1 MKSTTAHQPDA
12 SELAEARAVE
22 AAAGSGGHAPDITFV
37 LWSGDLGGAQSLTA
51 ELASAMRRRGLHVS
65 VVFVTGSEPLSRYLQ
80 TLDVPF
86 AALGLSRGRA
96 VLRHPRKIARLVEE
110 MGRDCAFVVSS
121 GYLAGA
127 VRVGGYGGAILAVEH
142 GTILQ
147 VEGLPLVRRLI
158 RKLDRA
164 SGLWACDSEI
174 AVSEFVRSVLGR
186 RRHVEHLLCIENGVD
201 LERFRPAS
209 ADPARARSGELVVG
223 CAARLVPGKG
233 VADLLRGL
241 ALVPES
247 ERVVVQ
253 VAGEGPERPA
263 LEALAATLGLDQR
276 ARFLGY
282 VPDMPAFWRSCDVA
296 AVPTRE
302 LVESFSIAAV
312 EAMACGIPV
321 IASRRGALPDVVVDG
336 VTGTLVDPGDVDGLG
351 AAIGAYASDPALRQA
366 QGAAARDRSEERYG
380 IERTAA
386 AYARVCS
393 EVHRRRAGPASAAT
407 RTLA

>member
-1 MKSTTAHQPDA
+1 VRSTAAHRPD
-12 SELAEARAVE
+12 S
-22 AAAGSGGHAPDITFV
+22 PDITFV
-37 LWSGDLGGAQSLTA
+37 LWSGDLGGAQSVTA

-65 VVFVTGSEPLSRYLQ
+65 VVFVTCSEPLSHHLES
-80 TLDVPF
+80 LDVPF

-110 MGRDCAFVVSS
+110 MGGDCALVISS
-121 GYLAGA
+121 GYLAA
-127 VRVGGYGGAILAVEH
+127 ALRVGGYGGAILAVEH

-147 VEGLPLVRRLI
+147 VEGLPLVRRLV
-158 RKLDRA
+158 RRLDRA

-174 AVSEFVRSVLGR
+174 AVSEFVRGVLVR
-186 RRHVEHLLCIENGVD
+186 RRHVEHLVCIENGVD

-209 ADPARARSGELVVG
+209 ADPARPRSDQLVVG

-241 ALVPES
+241 VLVPES
-247 ERVVVQ
+247 RRVVVH
-253 VAGEGPERPA
+253 VAGDGPERPE
-263 LEALAATLGLDQR
+263 LEALAAEVGLGER
-276 ARFLGY
+276 AQFLGY
-282 VPDMPAFWRSCDVA
+282 VPDMPAFWRSCAVA

-312 EAMACGIPV
+312 EAMACGGPV

-336 VTGTLVDPGDVDGLG
+336 VTGTLVEAGDVDALG
-351 AAIGAYASDPALRQA
+351 AAIRAYASDPALREA
-366 QGAAARDRSEERYG
+366 HGAAARERCEELYG

-393 EVHRRRAGPASAAT
+393 EVHRRRARPVSAAT
-407 RTLA
+407 RTHA

>member
-1 MKSTTAHQPDA
+1 VRSTAAHRPD
-12 SELAEARAVE
+12 S
-22 AAAGSGGHAPDITFV
+22 PDITFV

-51 ELASAMRRRGLHVS
+51 ELASAMRRRGLRVS
-65 VVFVTGSEPLSRYLQ
+65 VVFVTRSEPLSQHLES
-80 TLDVPF
+80 LDVPF

-110 MGRDCAFVVSS
+110 MGGDCALVISS
-121 GYLAGA
+121 GYLAA
-127 VRVGGYGGAILAVEH
+127 ALRVGGYGGAILAVEH
-142 GTILQ
+142 GTILH
-147 VEGLPLVRRLI
+147 VEGLPFVRRLI
-158 RKLDRA
+158 RRLDRA

-174 AVSEFVRSVLGR
+174 AVSEFVRGVLVR
-186 RRHVEHLLCIENGVD
+186 RRHVEPLLCIENGVD

-209 ADPARARSGELVVG
+209 ADPARARSDELVVG

-241 ALVPES
+241 ALGPGS

-263 LEALAATLGLDQR
+263 LEALAAALGLDER

-296 AVPTRE
+296 SVPTRE

-312 EAMACGIPV
+312 EAMACAIPV
-321 IASRRGALPDVVVDG
+321 IATRRGALPDVVVDG
-336 VTGTLVDPGDVDGLG
+336 VTGTLVDAGDVDGLG

-366 QGAAARDRSEERYG
+366 HGAAARERCEELYG

-386 AYARVCS
+386 AYARVCT
-393 EVHRRRAGPASAAT
+393 EVHRRRARTVSAAT
-407 RTLA
+407 RTHA

>member
-1 MKSTTAHQPDA
+1 VRSTAAHRPD
-12 SELAEARAVE
+12 S
-22 AAAGSGGHAPDITFV
+22 PDITFV

-51 ELASAMRRRGLHVS
+51 ELASAMRRRGLRVS
-65 VVFVTGSEPLSRYLQ
+65 VVFVTRSEPLSQHLES
-80 TLDVPF
+80 LDVPF

-110 MGRDCAFVVSS
+110 MGGDCALVISS
-121 GYLAGA
+121 GYLAA
-127 VRVGGYGGAILAVEH
+127 ALRVGGYGGAILAVEH

-147 VEGLPLVRRLI
+147 VEGLPFVRRLI
-158 RKLDRA
+158 RRLDRA

-174 AVSEFVRSVLGR
+174 AVSEFVRGFLVR

-209 ADPARARSGELVVG
+209 ADPARAPSGELVVG

-263 LEALAATLGLDQR
+263 LEALAAALGLDQR

-282 VPDMPAFWRSCDVA
+282 VPDIPAFWRACDMA
-296 AVPTRE
+296 AVPTRQ

-321 IASRRGALPDVVVDG
+321 IATRRGALPDVVVDG
-336 VTGTLVDPGDVDGLG
+336 VTGTLVEAGDVDAVGV
-351 AAIGAYASDPALRQA
+351 AIGAYASDSALRQA
-366 QGAAARDRSEERYG
+366 HGAAARERCEERYG

-393 EVHRRRAGPASAAT
+393 EVHRRLARPASAAT
-407 RTLA
+407 RTNA

>member
-1 MKSTTAHQPDA
+1 VRSTAAHRPD
-12 SELAEARAVE
+12 S
-22 AAAGSGGHAPDITFV
+22 PDITFV

-51 ELASAMRRRGLHVS
+51 ELASAMRRRGLRVS
-65 VVFVTGSEPLSRYLQ
+65 VVFVTRSEPLSQHLES
-80 TLDVPF
+80 LDVPF

-110 MGRDCAFVVSS
+110 MGGDCALVISS
-121 GYLAGA
+121 GYLAA
-127 VRVGGYGGAILAVEH
+127 ALRVGGYGGAILAVEH

-147 VEGLPLVRRLI
+147 VEGLPFVRRLI
-158 RKLDRA
+158 RRLDRA

-174 AVSEFVRSVLGR
+174 AVSEFVRGVLVR
-186 RRHVEHLLCIENGVD
+186 RRHVEPLLCIQNGVD

-209 ADPARARSGELVVG
+209 ADPARARSDELVVG

-241 ALVPES
+241 ALGPGS

-263 LEALAATLGLDQR
+263 LEALAAALGLDER

-296 AVPTRE
+296 SVPTRE

-312 EAMACGIPV
+312 EAMACAIPV
-321 IASRRGALPDVVVDG
+321 IATRRGALPDVVVDG
-336 VTGTLVDPGDVDGLG
+336 VTGTLVDAGDVDGLG
-351 AAIGAYASDPALRQA
+351 AAIGAYASEPALRQA
-366 QGAAARDRSEERYG
+366 HGAAARERCEELYG

-386 AYARVCS
+386 AYARVCT
-393 EVHRRRAGPASAAT
+393 EVHRRRARPVSAAT
-407 RTLA
+407 RTHA

>member
-1 MKSTTAHQPDA
+1 VRSTAAHRPD
-12 SELAEARAVE
+12 S
-22 AAAGSGGHAPDITFV
+22 PDITFV

-51 ELASAMRRRGLHVS
+51 ELASAMRRRGLRVS
-65 VVFVTGSEPLSRYLQ
+65 VVFVTRSEPLSQHLES
-80 TLDVPF
+80 LDVPF

-110 MGRDCAFVVSS
+110 MGGDCALVISS
-121 GYLAGA
+121 GYLAA
-127 VRVGGYGGAILAVEH
+127 ALRVGGYGGAILAVEH

-147 VEGLPLVRRLI
+147 VEGLPFVRRLI
-158 RKLDRA
+158 RRLDRA

-174 AVSEFVRSVLGR
+174 AVSEFVRGVLVR
-186 RRHVEHLLCIENGVD
+186 RRHVEPLLCIQNGVD

-209 ADPARARSGELVVG
+209 ADPARARSDELVVG

-241 ALVPES
+241 ALGPGS

-263 LEALAATLGLDQR
+263 LEALAAALGLDER

-296 AVPTRE
+296 SVPTRE

-312 EAMACGIPV
+312 EAMACAIPV
-321 IASRRGALPDVVVDG
+321 IATRRGALPDVVVDG
-336 VTGTLVDPGDVDGLG
+336 VTGTLVDAGDVDGLG

-366 QGAAARDRSEERYG
+366 HGAAARERCEELYG

-386 AYARVCS
+386 AYARVCT
-393 EVHRRRAGPASAAT
+393 EVHRRRARTVSAAT
-407 RTLA
+407 RTHA

>member
-1 MKSTTAHQPDA
+1 
-12 SELAEARAVE
+12 
-22 AAAGSGGHAPDITFV
+22 
-37 LWSGDLGGAQSLTA
+37 
-51 ELASAMRRRGLHVS
+51 VS
-65 VVFVTGSEPLSRYLQ
+65 VVFVTRSEPLSQHLES
-80 TLDVPF
+80 LGVPF

-110 MGRDCAFVVSS
+110 TGGDCAFVISS
-121 GYLAGA
+121 GYLAA
-127 VRVGGYGGAILAVEH
+127 ALRAGGYDGAILAVEH

-147 VEGLPLVRRLI
+147 VEGLPFVRRLI
-158 RKLDRA
+158 RRLDRA

-174 AVSEFVRSVLGR
+174 AVSEFVRGVLVR
-186 RRHVEHLLCIENGVD
+186 RRHVEPLLCIENGVD

-209 ADPARARSGELVVG
+209 VDPARARSDELVVG

-241 ALVPES
+241 ALVPGS

-263 LEALAATLGLDQR
+263 LEALAAALGLDER

-296 AVPTRE
+296 SVPTRE

-312 EAMACGIPV
+312 EAMACAIPV

-336 VTGTLVDPGDVDGLG
+336 VTGTLVDAGDVDGLG

-366 QGAAARDRSEERYG
+366 HGAAARERCEELYG

-393 EVHRRRAGPASAAT
+393 EVHRRRARPVSAAT
-407 RTLA
+407 RTHA